1 MKLKTRNVFTSILI
15 YFLIFSAFILGF
27 LYLFQILF
35 LSTYYEITQS
45 NSLSELVENIS
56 YCYVY
61 FYFNCDIIYLF
72 HLLSCI

>member
-1 MKLKTRNVFTSILI
+1 MFINI
-15 YFLIFSAFILGF
+15 YIIIIIIIFDI
-27 LYLFQILF
+27 YNI
-35 LSTYYEITQS
+35 YI
-45 NSLSELVENIS
+45 SLSELVENIS